1 LRIVSSQVSFSPYLR
16 RGLKIVEGADMPNKK
31 IHILLAFAVLMLTA
45 LACTALL
52 PLPNSDGE
60 PTQILEPG
68 ITQPQGGIPQTEDAV
83 PRVTVEQAK
92 AAVDAGA
99 AVIVDV
105 RSQEAYET
113 SHIAGALFIPLED
126 FENNITSLDL
136 GKEQWI
142 ITYCT

>member
-1 LRIVSSQVSFSPYLR
+1 
-16 RGLKIVEGADMPNKK
+16 MPNKN
-31 IHILLAFAVLMLTA
+31 IRILLAFAVLTLTA

-52 PLPNSDGE
+52 PLPNSDAE

-68 ITQPQGGIPQTEDAV
+68 ITQSQDGIPQTEDAV

-113 SHIAGALFIPLED
+113 SHIAGALFVPLED

>member
-1 LRIVSSQVSFSPYLR
+1 MLNR
-16 RGLKIVEGADMPNKK
+16 KINIFLSVT
-31 IHILLAFAVLMLTA
+31 AFALAT
-45 LACTALL
+45 LACNALL
-52 PLPNSDGE
+52 PLPNSDNE
-60 PTQILEPG
+60 PTQIIEPVF
-68 ITQPQGGIPQTEDAV
+68 TQSQGGLPQTEDAV

-92 AAVDAGA
+92 AALDAGA

-113 SHIAGALFIPLED
+113 SHIAGAIFIPLED
-126 FENNITSLDL
+126 FESNITSLEF

>member
-1 LRIVSSQVSFSPYLR
+1 
-16 RGLKIVEGADMPNKK
+16 MPNKK
-31 IHILLAFAVLMLTA
+31 IHILLAFAVLTLTA
-45 LACTALL
+45 LACNALL
-52 PLPNSDGE
+52 PLPNSDGK

-68 ITQPQGGIPQTEDAV
+68 ITQSQGGIPQTEDAV
-83 PRVTVEQAK
+83 PRLTVEQAK

-105 RSQEAYET
+105 RSKEAYET

-126 FENNITSLDL
+126 FENNIASLDL

>member
-1 LRIVSSQVSFSPYLR
+1 
-16 RGLKIVEGADMPNKK
+16 MPNKK
-31 IHILLAFAVLMLTA
+31 IHVLLAFAVLTLTA
-45 LACTALL
+45 LACNALL
-52 PLPNSDGE
+52 PLPNSEGE
-60 PTQILEPG
+60 PTQIIEPG
-68 ITQPQGGIPQTEDAV
+68 ITQSQGGIPQTEDAV
-83 PRVTVEQAK
+83 PRLTVEQAK

-113 SHIAGALFIPLED
+113 SRIAGALFIPLED

>member
-1 LRIVSSQVSFSPYLR
+1 MQKTKFILAISF
-16 RGLKIVEGADMPNKK
+16 I
-31 IHILLAFAVLMLTA
+31 ILVT
-45 LACTALL
+45 LACNALL

-60 PTQILEPG
+60 PTQIIEPVF
-68 ITQPQGGIPQTEDAV
+68 TQSQGGIPQTEDDV

-126 FENNITSLDL
+126 FESNITNLEL

>member
-1 LRIVSSQVSFSPYLR
+1 
-16 RGLKIVEGADMPNKK
+16 MPKRNV
-31 IHILLAFAVLMLTA
+31 LLAFVVLTLTA
-45 LACTALL
+45 LACNALL
-52 PLPNSDGE
+52 PLPGSDSE
-60 PTQILEPG
+60 PTQIIEPVF
-68 ITQPQGGIPQTEDAV
+68 TQVQGGIPQTEDAV

-92 AAVDAGA
+92 AAVDTGA

-113 SHIAGALFIPLED
+113 SLIAGALFIPLED
-126 FENNITSLDL
+126 FENNITSLEL

>member
-1 LRIVSSQVSFSPYLR
+1 
-16 RGLKIVEGADMPNKK
+16 MPNKK
-31 IHILLAFAVLMLTA
+31 IHILLAFAFLTLA
-45 LACTALL
+45 AMACTALL

-60 PTQILEPG
+60 PTQILEPAF
-68 ITQPQGGIPQTEDAV
+68 TQSQGGIPQTEDDV
-83 PRVTVEQAK
+83 PRLTVEQAK
-92 AAVDAGA
+92 AALDAGA

-113 SHIAGALFIPLED
+113 SHIAGALFVPLED

>member
-1 LRIVSSQVSFSPYLR
+1 
-16 RGLKIVEGADMPNKK
+16 MPNKK
-31 IHILLAFAVLMLTA
+31 IHILLAFAFLTLA
-45 LACTALL
+45 AMACTALL

-60 PTQILEPG
+60 PTQILEPAF
-68 ITQPQGGIPQTEDAV
+68 TQSQGGIPQTEDDV
-83 PRVTVEQAK
+83 PRLTVEQAK

-113 SHIAGALFIPLED
+113 SHIAGALFVALED
-126 FENNITSLDL
+126 FENNITILDL

>member
-1 LRIVSSQVSFSPYLR
+1 
-16 RGLKIVEGADMPNKK
+16 MTNKK
-31 IHILLAFAVLMLTA
+31 INIFLAFAFLTLTA
-45 LACTALL
+45 LACNALL
-52 PLPNSDGE
+52 A
-60 PTQILEPG
+60 
-68 ITQPQGGIPQTEDAV
+68 QGDIPQTEDAV
-83 PRVTVEQAK
+83 PRVTVEEAK
-92 AAVDAGA
+92 AAVDSGA

-126 FENNITSLDL
+126 FENNIASLDL

>member
-1 LRIVSSQVSFSPYLR
+1 MQKTKIILAISF
-16 RGLKIVEGADMPNKK
+16 I
-31 IHILLAFAVLMLTA
+31 ILVT
-45 LACTALL
+45 LACNALL
-52 PLPNSDGE
+52 PLPEQDSA
-60 PTQILEPG
+60 PTQIIEPVF
-68 ITQPQGGIPQTEDAV
+68 TQSQGNIPQTEDAV

-92 AAVDAGA
+92 AAVDSGA

-105 RSQEAYET
+105 RSQESYET

-126 FENNITSLDL
+126 FENNIESLDL

>member
-1 LRIVSSQVSFSPYLR
+1 
-16 RGLKIVEGADMPNKK
+16 MPNKK
-31 IHILLAFAVLMLTA
+31 INILLAFAFLTLTA
-45 LACTALL
+45 LACNALL
-52 PLPNSDGE
+52 PLPDSDGE
-60 PTQILEPG
+60 PTQIIEPVF
-68 ITQPQGGIPQTEDAV
+68 TQSQGGIPQTEDAV

-92 AAVDAGA
+92 AAVDTGA

-113 SHIAGALFIPLED
+113 SRIAGALFIPLED

>member
-1 LRIVSSQVSFSPYLR
+1 
-16 RGLKIVEGADMPNKK
+16 MPNKK
-31 IHILLAFAVLMLTA
+31 INILLAFAVLTLTA
-45 LACTALL
+45 LACNALL

-60 PTQILEPG
+60 PTQIIEPAF
-68 ITQPQGGIPQTEDAV
+68 TQAQGDIPQTEDAV

-92 AAVDAGA
+92 AAVDSGA

-113 SHIAGALFIPLED
+113 SHIAGALFIPLDD
-126 FENNITSLDL
+126 FENNIANLDL
-136 GKEQWI
+136 SKEQWI

>member
-1 LRIVSSQVSFSPYLR
+1 
-16 RGLKIVEGADMPNKK
+16 MPNKNVY
-31 IHILLAFAVLMLTA
+31 ILLAAFLALTA
-45 LACTALL
+45 LACNALL

-60 PTQILEPG
+60 PTQIIEPVF
-68 ITQPQGGIPQTEDAV
+68 TQSQGGIPQTEDAV

-92 AAVDAGA
+92 AAVDSGA

-126 FENNITSLDL
+126 FENDITSLEL

>member
-1 LRIVSSQVSFSPYLR
+1 
-16 RGLKIVEGADMPNKK
+16 MPNKK
-31 IHILLAFAVLMLTA
+31 IHILIAFAVLTLAAM
-45 LACTALL
+45 ACTALL

-68 ITQPQGGIPQTEDAV
+68 ITQSQGGIPQTEDDV
-83 PRVTVEQAK
+83 PRLTVEQAK

-105 RSQEAYET
+105 RSREAYET
-113 SHIAGALFIPLED
+113 SHIAGALFVPLED

>member
-1 LRIVSSQVSFSPYLR
+1 
-16 RGLKIVEGADMPNKK
+16 MPNKK
-31 IHILLAFAVLMLTA
+31 IYILLAAFLTLTV
-45 LACTALL
+45 LACNALL

-60 PTQILEPG
+60 PTQIIEPVF
-68 ITQPQGGIPQTEDAV
+68 TQSQGGIPQTEDAV
-83 PRVTVEQAK
+83 PRLTVEQAK
-92 AAVDAGA
+92 AAVDTGA

-113 SHIAGALFIPLED
+113 SHMAGALFIPLED

>member
-1 LRIVSSQVSFSPYLR
+1 
-16 RGLKIVEGADMPNKK
+16 MPNKK
-31 IHILLAFAVLMLTA
+31 IHVLLAFAVLALTA
-45 LACTALL
+45 LACNALL

-60 PTQILEPG
+60 PTQIIEPVF
-68 ITQPQGGIPQTEDAV
+68 TQSQGGIPQTEDAV

-92 AAVDAGA
+92 AAVDSGA

-126 FENNITSLDL
+126 FENDITSLEL

>member
-1 LRIVSSQVSFSPYLR
+1 
-16 RGLKIVEGADMPNKK
+16 MPDKK
-31 IHILLAFAVLMLTA
+31 NYILLAFAFLTLTV
-45 LACTALL
+45 LACNALL
-52 PLPNSDGE
+52 PLPNSDSE
-60 PTQILEPG
+60 PTQIIEPVF
-68 ITQPQGGIPQTEDAV
+68 TQSQGGIPQTEDAV

-92 AAVDAGA
+92 AAVDTGA

-105 RSQEAYET
+105 RSREAYET
-113 SHIAGALFIPLED
+113 SHIAGALFVPLED